1 MTLNIYTQI
10 LRKKKVRKEVLY
22 YQESITYID
31 KIIVVVNIV
40 KTKRY
45 MTNFIVNISF
55 FMI

>member
-10 LRKKKVRKEVLY
+10 LRKKRVIKEVLY